1 MFGSA
6 LPSLVTLLSPLLM
19 PAQFMVTGPNAGWQ
33 PTSAAVPATA
43 ARPMAAAKPATPTA
57 AQSAPALA
65 RVAAAR
71 LTLATAIAQAHA
83 LLAPGFAGARHAAS
97 TTAPRLPAG
106 LAAAVIPPPNT
117 VVHPAAQPPAK
128 AAPAGPAAQKTA
140 VAVDPSKV
148 VNGEPIRGLHVTGW
162 IALMPKRMGEM
173 IDFISNSPLNAVMIA
188 IKDESGNRFWK
199 TKTAGQKGRGA
210 LAVLLQDWTPR
221 GIYTACRFV
230 CFKDTEL
237 EQQHPDFRF
246 GAVNGDRRLAPWID
260 PGSPKAVSY
269 LLKELDEVAG
279 LGFDEI
285 NLDYVR
291 YPDRLRTPIPLSQ
304 KCQVIG
310 EFIRQA
316 REVVKRHN
324 VRLTVSVFGYVA
336 WDEKKANVGQ
346 RLEDLYQNVD
356 GVYFMVYPSHF
367 AKGDLGFKDP
377 SAHPYEVVRL
387 GMDAAMRHF
396 EQAPIDIL
404 PWVQVFSLKHDYR
417 YGPREVLLQLKGAL
431 DSGVGGYW
439 AWDPGVEYRALRE
452 AMPIL
457 AAQGYPQGDTSRWDK
472 KKAEKI
478 MVADARPVPQAEAK
492 PITQAEAM
500 AISEA
505 RLRTAA
511 PAAPAARSTR
521 ASTAARPA
529 PKAKAGSD
537 DLYSY

>member
-6 LPSLVTLLSPLLM
+6 LPSLVTLLSPLLV
-19 PAQFMVTGPNAGWQ
+19 PAQLMVTGPNVRWQ
-33 PTSAAVPATA
+33 PTPATAPATA
-43 ARPMAAAKPATPTA
+43 ARPTAAAKPATPTA
-57 AQSAPALA
+57 ALSAPALA

-71 LTLATAIAQAHA
+71 LALATAIAQAHSPIA
-83 LLAPGFAGARHAAS
+83 QGLAGARHAAP

-117 VVHPAAQPPAK
+117 VVHAAAQPPAK
-128 AAPAGPAAQKTA
+128 AAPATAKTA
-140 VAVDPSKV
+140 SAVDPSKV

-199 TKTAGQKGRGA
+199 TKTAGQKGPST
-210 LAVLLQDWTPR
+210 LAEQLKKCKQR

-237 EQQHPDFRF
+237 EQQQPEFRF

-260 PGSPKAVSY
+260 PGSPKAIAY

-387 GMDAAMRHF
+387 GMDAAKRHF

-431 DSGVGGYW
+431 DGGVGGYW

-472 KKAEKI
+472 KQAEKI
-478 MVADARPVPQAEAK
+478 LVADARPVTQTEAK
-492 PITQAEAM
+492 SITQAEAM

-505 RLRTAA
+505 RLRTTA
-511 PAAPAARSTR
+511 PAAPAVRSTR
-521 ASTAARPA
+521 SSTATKPA